1 MLFFSVLVSQRIES
15 RWYKIFRHWSRRNI
29 LITLASSSEQQCL
42 PSEYRQTVFSSRVRR
57 GSHRSARVS
66 LSIDWLIRNRPP
78 TSGAERSKGSNST
91 LIELNRPTTAPVVV
105 EGGGMRRMTSNKAKS
120 AAPMRPPPPRAPP
133 APLRAAR
140 SIDASGNFDN
150 LTGAS
155 FLHLTDGLKPSIFK
169 ADNHFVHQLC
179 SNPTADNGTDIL
191 STSRDSFLDLSNG
204 TLAIETTTD
213 RDHEQQQEQQ
223 SAESTEDELEDV
235 KVTIF
240 SCWSSWR
247 TILFVIA

>member
-1 MLFFSVLVSQRIES
+1 M
-15 RWYKIFRHWSRRNI
+15 
-29 LITLASSSEQQCL
+29 
-42 PSEYRQTVFSSRVRR
+42 
-57 GSHRSARVS
+57 
-66 LSIDWLIRNRPP
+66 
-78 TSGAERSKGSNST
+78 ERSKGSIST
-91 LIELNRPTTAPVVV
+91 LIEVNRPTTAPVTV

-150 LTGAS
+150 LTSAS

-179 SNPTADNGTDIL
+179 SNTTADNGTDIL

-204 TLAIETTTD
+204 TLAVETATD
-213 RDHEQQQEQQ
+213 KDQEQQ

-235 KVTIF
+235 KVKI
-240 SCWSSWR
+240 SSLRPR
-247 TILFVIA
+247 TE